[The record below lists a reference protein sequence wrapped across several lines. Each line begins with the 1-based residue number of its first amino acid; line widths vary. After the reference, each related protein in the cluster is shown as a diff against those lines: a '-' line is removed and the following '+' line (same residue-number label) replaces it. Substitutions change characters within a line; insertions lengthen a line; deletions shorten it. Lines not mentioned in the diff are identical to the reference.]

1 MARLAAEKTMMPKTN
16 IFLFIFLAGW
26 LLSSCGSAPSAQTAD
41 NACPDS
47 LEEAVAEPPHALS
60 CECQKAL
67 ELYQSFLL
75 GETAYYDE
83 DMGMDTTIAP
93 APSSAYTLFDINGD
107 GLPELVTLGVVR
119 QYRDRSFEIVSTF
132 TGGGIYSY
140 KDGAITLWYD
150 CLTHPFEI
158 LQNRTLLFQYDH
170 GDGGYYF
177 DYIEL
182 DSAGCVTGETHGVK
196 LTYWEKADAQWKY
209 YLNEEEVCADA
220 WNDRLMSY
228 EALRC
233 DTISWNPYTIP
244 SAD

>member
-1 MARLAAEKTMMPKTN
+1 M
-16 IFLFIFLAGW
+16 
-26 LLSSCGSAPSAQTAD
+26 
-41 NACPDS
+41 
-47 LEEAVAEPPHALS
+47 AEPPGFLS
-60 CECQKAL
+60 RECQKAL

-93 APSSAYTLFDINGD
+93 APSSAYTLFDITGD
-107 GLPELVTLGVVR
+107 GLPELMTLAVVR

-140 KDGAITLWYD
+140 KDGAIPLWYD

-158 LQNRTLLFQYDH
+158 LRNRALLFQYDH

-182 DSAGCVTGETHGVK
+182 DAAGCVIGETHGVK
-196 LTYWEKADAQWKY
+196 LTYWKKLTHSGSTIWMEKKSAPIPGMIGSCLTRRFAAIPFPGILTPSHRQTDRRSYPLCCKHKVTLGNAWSTQHVREEQHDGKRDKATPKEAD
-209 YLNEEEVCADA
+209 
-220 WNDRLMSY
+220 
-228 EALRC
+228 
-233 DTISWNPYTIP
+233 IF
-244 SAD
+244 